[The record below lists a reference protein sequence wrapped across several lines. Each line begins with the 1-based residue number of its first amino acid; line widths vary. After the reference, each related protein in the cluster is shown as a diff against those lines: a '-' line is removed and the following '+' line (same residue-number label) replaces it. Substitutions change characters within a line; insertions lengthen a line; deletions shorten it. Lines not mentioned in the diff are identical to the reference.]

1 MACLLL
7 NRVCTTRHHD
17 HNVNHPQEFGRKR
30 RRTWTRLRIVPI
42 RRPSVAPLLC
52 HRGCG
57 PAFRPAAFMDA
68 DVRASGDQQLT
79 ILVHSHSEEEVMTT
93 TTTAAGPTESQLR
106 HGGTVPSPTLSKEKG
121 ERPRMVRLTVNL
133 PSHLVEQMRDAV
145 YWTPG
150 LTLAWLI
157 ARAVRA
163 SLADLETIHQGPF
176 PRRLKPLRAGRP
188 RLVGQSMNVR
198 PLGAGEGTDGTGKN
212 ALRPVTPVIGRN

>member
-1 MACLLL
+1 M
-7 NRVCTTRHHD
+7 TTTSTIHK
-17 HNVNHPQEFGRKR
+17 NLAGNGAEPGRASGSCPSGGPPSPR
-30 RRTWTRLRIVPI
+30 FSATEAAG
-42 RRPSVAPLLC
+42 RPSDPQPSWMQTFV
-52 HRGCG
+52 
-57 PAFRPAAFMDA
+57 
-68 DVRASGDQQLT
+68 ASGDQQLT
-79 ILVHSHSEEEVMTT
+79 ILIHSHSEEEVMTT

-198 PLGAGEGTDGTGKN
+198 PLGSGEGTDGTGKN

>member
-1 MACLLL
+1 M
-7 NRVCTTRHHD
+7 
-17 HNVNHPQEFGRKR
+17 P
-30 RRTWTRLRIVPI
+30 
-42 RRPSVAPLLC
+42 
-52 HRGCG
+52 
-57 PAFRPAAFMDA
+57 
-68 DVRASGDQQLT
+68 
-79 ILVHSHSEEEVMTT
+79 TT
-93 TTTAAGPTESQLR
+93 TTTAGPTEIELR
-106 HGGTVPSPTLSKEKG
+106 RGATVTSSTGVKEKSS

-188 RLVGQSMNVR
+188 RLLGQSMNLK
-198 PLGAGEGTDGTGKN
+198 PLGTGECTEGAGKSM
-212 ALRPVTPVIGRN
+212 LRTAPPVVTRN